1 MNEQKNISEY
11 GFNFQ
16 VKFIVCLITDKL
28 FLEQIYDILDEKY
41 LGNDA
46 FKWLVKEIKEH
57 YSKYKKVMTMDVFK
71 VQVGGVDN
79 DLLKQNVLD
88 TLREVVKHLESEELD
103 YIKDKALDFHKT
115 QVLKDAILRSAQI
128 LEVDGDVEQI
138 KVIVDD
144 AMKAGMERDIG
155 HDYLE
160 DFEERY
166 SETIV
171 AKIRESD
178 KDKLVTILVDSL
190 AAAST
195 KVEMDSDF
203 DKDGW
208 ATAKA
213 IVISKAMRKI
223 TQLIA
228 RQRVCLIF
236 TNQLRQKLGV
246 MFGDPWTTSGGKAL
260 PFHSSTRIRL
270 KNTGQIKDKKNNT
283 IGMKMR
289 AQVIK
294 NRLGPPMRH
303 ADFELYFETGID
315 DDGSWLKVMKD
326 HKLVKQGGSWYTM
339 NNHEDKEVKFQSK
352 DWSEL
357 LKDEE
362 FRSHCY
368 DLICSKVIL
377 KYEKNFGID
386 DVVIEEEMSE

>member
-1 MNEQKNISEY
+1 M
-11 GFNFQ
+11 
-16 VKFIVCLITDKL
+16 L
-28 FLEQIYDILDEKY
+28 Y
-41 LGNDA
+41 L
-46 FKWLVKEIKEH
+46 
-57 YSKYKKVMTMDVFK
+57 
-71 VQVGGVDN
+71 
-79 DLLKQNVLD
+79 
-88 TLREVVKHLESEELD
+88 HLETVEDIFHAIEE
-103 YIKDKALDFHKT
+103 
-115 QVLKDAILRSAQI
+115 
-128 LEVDGDVEQI
+128 
-138 KVIVDD
+138 
-144 AMKAGMERDIG
+144 
-155 HDYLE
+155 
-160 DFEERY
+160 
-166 SETIV
+166 IV
-171 AKIRESD
+171 AKVRESD
-178 KDKLVTILVDSL
+178 KDRLVTILVDSL

-195 KVEMDSDF
+195 NVEMEADF

-208 ATAKA
+208 ATSKA
-213 IVISKAMRKI
+213 IIISKAMRKI
-223 TQLIA
+223 TQMIGRQQIA
-228 RQRVCLIF
+228 LVF

-339 NNHEDKEVKFQSK
+339 NNHNGEEVKFQSK

-357 LKDEE
+357 LQDSE

-368 DLICSKVIL
+368 NLICDKVIL